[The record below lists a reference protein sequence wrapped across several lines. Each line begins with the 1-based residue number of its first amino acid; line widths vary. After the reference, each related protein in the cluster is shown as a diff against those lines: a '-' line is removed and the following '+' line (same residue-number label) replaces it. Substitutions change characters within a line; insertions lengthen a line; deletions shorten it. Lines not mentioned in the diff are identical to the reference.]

1 MATMPPPN
9 SPQATSPNGVDKA
22 VDQVLA
28 ALSKLKK
35 EAYMAAPDSPF
46 PNAIQSVE
54 MAVMEIGSGMG
65 APATDPTL
73 APEGDPMGVSM
84 PTGEPA
90 PGMEPME
97 APGMEGSMEPGP
109 EAAMEYGS
117 PSPQPAS
124 IADAAGQTHDMMM
137 AEAAKRRTAG

>member
-1 MATMPPPN
+1 MPVPPN
-9 SPQATSPNGVDKA
+9 PPQTASPNNGVDKA

-35 EAYMAAPDSPF
+35 EAYLAAPDSPF

-65 APATDPTL
+65 APVDPTL
-73 APEGDPMGVSM
+73 APEGDPMGAEM

-90 PGMEPME
+90 PGMEPTE

-117 PSPQPAS
+117 PSPQPSS

-137 AEAAKRRTAG
+137 AEAAKRRMAG